1 MIDDGVEPDVFSLN
15 SMIKGYVLSLHV
27 NDALRI
33 FHQMDVVY
41 NCQPNSFSYNY
52 LIHGLCAQGRTNNA
66 RELCE
71 KMKENGFIPSSK
83 SYNSLVN
90 SLALE
95 GKVDEAVKFLL
106 ELGDNQRSADFITY
120 RTVFDEICRQKK
132 VGDAMRLLEEL
143 REKDR
148 VDEDAYRK
156 LLCELKDDFR
166 DSNVRVRTQLSCT
179 WDYENVE
186 T

>member
-1 MIDDGVEPDVFSLN
+1 
-15 SMIKGYVLSLHV
+15 
-27 NDALRI
+27 
-33 FHQMDVVY
+33 
-41 NCQPNSFSYNY
+41 
-52 LIHGLCAQGRTNNA
+52 
-66 RELCE
+66 
-71 KMKENGFIPSSK
+71 MKENGFIPSSK

-106 ELGDNQRSADFITY
+106 EMGDNQRSADFITY

-166 DSNVRVRTQLSCT
+166 DSNVRIQTQLS
-179 WDYENVE
+179 
-186 T
+186 